1 LGDLAVKRTEFIE
14 LKELYL
20 EGQER
25 QKKLE
30 NQLSNTTEAL
40 RLMQEIVVTLI
51 REVQVLHEDQD
62 GDDEVLALPPD
73 FVLKNGSH
81 LEIN

>member
-1 LGDLAVKRTEFIE
+1 MKRTEYIE

-25 QKKLE
+25 QKAIEQQLE
-30 NQLSNTTEAL
+30 NSIAAL
-40 RLMQEIVVTLI
+40 RLMQEIVVNLI
-51 REVQVLHEDQD
+51 QEVQVLHEDTD
-62 GDDEVLALPPD
+62 EGDEYLAQPPG
-73 FVLKNGSH
+73 FELKNGSH